1 MSRQF
6 SSPIVSNTQS
16 ADTKGQWDQ
25 SGMCPNRKWSFGTRG
40 PLFRGT
46 TFGDKKPF
54 VTLEW
59 PARPIAKQRHRVS
72 DLRTVNVSFK
82 ATFWVFNSNSP
93 KSEVSILVDRDEGLD
108 SVDPDVGQLTC
119 HNPAWCCGGLFLKT
133 CLWSLSRLSV
143 SLYVFETNCYDMKA
157 SHHRTQSK
165 HIKSCSFLSASIW
178 LQHTNTVCLSCGF
191 V

>member
-1 MSRQF
+1 MLICWILWCQGNF
-6 SSPIVSNTQS
+6 HH
-16 ADTKGQWDQ
+16 
-25 SGMCPNRKWSFGTRG
+25 
-40 PLFRGT
+40 PLFQIHNPLIQKDNEINQVCVLTGSDHLEPEARCLEGQHLEI
-46 TFGDKKPF
+46 KKPF

-82 ATFWVFNSNSP
+82 ATFWVF
-93 KSEVSILVDRDEGLD
+93 VSILVDRDDGLD

-133 CLWSLSRLSV
+133 CLWSFSRLSV